1 MLDLLETIKASL
13 KDTVIGDG
21 TTQAFDKVCLKLYD
35 DIRHSGPYAAVYAK
49 GKADGREQFKEELKE
64 LLGVQSCRCNEG

>member
-1 MLDLLETIKASL
+1 MIDLLEVIKVSL

-21 TTQAFDKVCLKLYD
+21 TTQTFDKVCLKLYAG
-35 DIRHSGPYAAVYAK
+35 IRHSEPYAAVYAK

-64 LLGVQSCRCNEG
+64 LLGVQSCKCNEG